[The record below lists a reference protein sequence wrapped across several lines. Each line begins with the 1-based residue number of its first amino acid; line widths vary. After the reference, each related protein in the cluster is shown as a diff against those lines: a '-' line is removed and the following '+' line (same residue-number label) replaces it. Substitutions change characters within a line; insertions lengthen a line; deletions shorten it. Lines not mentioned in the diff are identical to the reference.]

1 LLFIRNFDKKFLYL
15 QSEKQCVFL
24 IQKIYFR
31 ETLSKDL

>member
-1 LLFIRNFDKKFLYL
+1 MKNSYICNLKK
-15 QSEKQCVFL
+15 QSVFL